1 MGLFDVFTF
10 KKEALKVFSKE
21 NILNTLTL
29 AKNKI
34 IEQIQN
40 NIPGVEK
47 KEVVDKIVIEFIR
60 EKSKVTNNKVVL
72 WFVDKLIEIIPSVT
86 QMVYEFLKERIENL

>member
-60 EKSKVTNNKVVL
+60 EKSKVTNYKVVL
-72 WFVDKLIEIIPSVT
+72 WFVDKLIEIKPSVT